1 MVVRVKIMVAS
12 GEWDLGNGWKEA
24 EQSFQGDDKAPYLDG
39 GGQRG
44 SICQNSL
51 SSTFKINAFLKV

>member
-1 MVVRVKIMVAS
+1 MVAS